1 MKTLLK
7 LLFLAF
13 AILIGINTSAQS
25 ATSTMYSY
33 NGIERGLRFGIK
45 AGVNISGF
53 TGDDAELLRASNDQV
68 GFNVGIFME
77 YTSSSK
83 LYFLTGLDFTTK
95 GDDEYSSTY
104 LQLPIHIGYKIG
116 LTDNLNLGYHLGPYL
131 AYGIGGE
138 LPNNDE
144 NFDFGLGLGMDL
156 DISKFRIGLGY
167 DWGLKTAQYSNYN
180 GLTELEY
187 KNRNFSINIGY
198 TF

>member
-7 LLFLAF
+7 LSFLAF
-13 AILIGINTSAQS
+13 AILIGINAGAQS

-53 TGDDAELLRASNDQV
+53 TGDNTESLRVSSDQT

-77 YTSSSK
+77 YTSSSN
-83 LYFLTGLDFTTK
+83 LYFLTGLDYTTK
-95 GDDEYSSTY
+95 TEEVY

-116 LTDNLNLGYHLGPYL
+116 LTDNINLGYHLGPYL
-131 AYGIGGE
+131 AQSLTGGD
-138 LPNNDE
+138 LDL
-144 NFDFGLGLGMDL
+144 GLGLGMDL
-156 DISKFRIGLGY
+156 YISKFRIGMGY
-167 DWGLKTAQYSNYN
+167 DWGLTDTYYTYN
-180 GLTELEY
+180 NGEESGF